1 MKCVLAD
8 KILDIDRAGGR
19 AEDKLRR
26 LVESLTEDDLR
37 TVPGKWIREHQSEL
51 FWEDNL
57 FDWATA
63 RAGR

>member
-8 KILDIDRAGGR
+8 KILEIDRAGGR

-26 LVESLTEDDLR
+26 LVEALTEDDLR
-37 TVPGKWIREHQSEL
+37 TVPGQWIRERQGAL
-51 FWEDNL
+51 FWDDNL
-57 FDWATA
+57 VDWATA